1 MSINVRKLKIW
12 QWTVIG
18 LLILFI
24 GGVSYVGYLYLTLPK
39 IEDISSIQVAQS
51 TKIYDRTGTILLYQ
65 IHGDENR
72 TSIPSNQIPDVAKQ
86 ATVAIEDNSFYT
98 SPVFDWRAV
107 IRALV
112 TDVLTLHFNQGGSTI
127 TQQLVKNI
135 LLTSQKT
142 LNRKIQ
148 ELILAWQ
155 IERHYSKDQIL
166 ALYLNQIPYGQGVYG
181 IEAASELYFGVN
193 AQNLTLEQASLLAAI
208 PQAPTYY
215 SPWGAHL
222 SDLKTRWKLVLQ
234 AMHDNGYITS
244 NQLTYA
250 EANYPT
256 VLPESSGGIRAPHF
270 VTYVEDYLAQKYGES
285 LLSQGGLTVITSLD
299 MNIQTDAETAVTTGV
314 ARDTALY
321 GAHNA
326 ALVALDPT
334 TGQILAMVGSANY
347 FDNSNDG
354 QFNVIT
360 QGLRQPGSS
369 IKPFVYLTA
378 FQQGL
383 TPDTIVWN
391 VPTEFTTNNPTC
403 PAVVNFNNT
412 NKACYHPVNFEG
424 TFTGPTTLA
433 NALAQSVNVPAVQV
447 LYLAGLSNVI
457 PNLESFGISTITN
470 PAQVGLSLV
479 LGGADVK
486 PIELAQAYGVLATEG
501 VKHTL
506 SPILSVTDSSGN
518 VLYQWAD
525 QSSQVVDPQYPRLIN
540 NILDDASLRAP
551 LFGPSLPETE
561 VPGHQVALKTG
572 TTNNYV
578 DAWAIGYTPDFV
590 GLVWAGNNNN
600 TPLTSQGSSIL
611 AAVPMWH
618 QFMVAALQNYPLL
631 TFNKPAPI
639 YETNPILKGELVA
652 GQQHSILYYLG
663 RVNDPEYINWETAV
677 STWVTINGFNPN
689 NFNLTVVASSTP
701 VTYSISNDNSTSSST
716 PNSTIQIQ
724 TTSPSNGDFITNQ
737 ININSTITSS
747 LDISKVEVYLNNNL
761 IDSKVGDL
769 GTSYIYNS
777 TLTPQGITL
786 QNMLVIRVTDSSGA
800 QTTEQF
806 ILFQKQ

>member
-1 MSINVRKLKIW
+1 MSKLKAW
-12 QWTVIG
+12 QWIVIT
-18 LLILFI
+18 LSVLVV
-24 GGVSYVGYLYLTLPK
+24 GGIIYVGYLYVTLPK
-39 IEDISSIQVAQS
+39 ISNISDIQVAQS
-51 TKIYDRTGTILLYQ
+51 TKIYDRTGTILLYE

-72 TSIPSNQIPDVAKQ
+72 TSIPSEQIPDVIKQ
-86 ATVAIEDNSFYT
+86 ATVAIEDNNFYT
-98 SPVFDWRAV
+98 SPVFDWRG
-107 IRALV
+107 ILRALFADV
-112 TDVLTLHFNQGGSTI
+112 TTLHFNQGGSTI
-127 TQQLVKNI
+127 TQQLVKNV

-155 IERHYSKDQIL
+155 IERNYSKDQIL
-166 ALYLNQIPYGQGVYG
+166 TLYLNQIPYGQGAYG
-181 IEAASELYFGVN
+181 IEAASELYFGVP
-193 AQNLTLEQASLLAAI
+193 ASSLTLEQASLLAAI

-215 SPWGAHL
+215 SPWGAHV
-222 SDLKTRWKLVLQ
+222 SDLKTRWKSVLQ
-234 AMHDNGYITS
+234 AMYSSGDITEA
-244 NQLTYA
+244 QLTYA
-250 EANYPT
+250 EANYPV
-256 VLPESSGGIRAPHF
+256 VLPESAQGIHAPHF
-270 VTYVEDYLAQKYGES
+270 VTYVEDYLAQEYGDS

-299 MNIQTDAETAVTTGV
+299 MNIQTDAEKAVSDGV
-314 ARDTALY
+314 ARNTALY
-321 GAHNA
+321 GARNA

-334 TGQILAMVGSANY
+334 TGQILAMVGSADY

-391 VPTEFTTNNPTC
+391 VPTEFTTNNPSC
-403 PAVVNFNNT
+403 PAVVNFNNI

-424 TFTGPTTLA
+424 TFTGPMTLA
-433 NALAQSVNVPAVQV
+433 QALAQSVNVPAVQV
-447 LYLAGLSNVI
+447 LYLAGLNNVI
-457 PNLESFGISTITN
+457 PNLESFGISTITD

-506 SPILSVTDSSGN
+506 APILKVTDSNGN
-518 VLYQWAD
+518 VLYQYAD

-540 NILDDASLRAP
+540 NILADPSLRAP
-551 LFGPSLPETE
+551 LFGQSLSLTE
-561 VPGHQVALKTG
+561 VQGHQVALKTG

-578 DAWAIGYTPDFV
+578 DAWAVGYTPNFV
-590 GLVWAGNNNN
+590 GLVWAGNNDN

-618 QFMVAALQNYPLL
+618 EFMTAALQNYPLL

-639 YETNPILKGELVA
+639 YETNPILKGQLIA

-663 RVNDPEYINWETAV
+663 RVNDPEYVNWETAV
-677 STWVTINGFNPN
+677 GSWLENNTFNPS
-689 NFNLTVVASSTP
+689 NFTVVSSSTP
-701 VTYSISNDNSTSSST
+701 VTYSASSNNNSTST

-724 TTSPSNGDFITNQ
+724 TTSPSNGDFISNQ
-737 ININSTITSS
+737 ININSVITST
-747 LDISKVEVYLNNNL
+747 LHISKVEVYLNSNL

-769 GTSYIYNS
+769 GTNYTYNS
-777 TLTPQGITL
+777 TLTPQGINL

-806 ILFQKQ
+806 ILFQK

>member
-1 MSINVRKLKIW
+1 VSKLKAW
-12 QWTVIG
+12 QWIVIT
-18 LLILFI
+18 LSVLVV
-24 GGVSYVGYLYLTLPK
+24 GGIIYVGYLYVTLPK
-39 IEDISSIQVAQS
+39 ISNISDIQVAQS
-51 TKIYDRTGTILLYQ
+51 TKIYDRTGTILLYE

-72 TSIPSNQIPDVAKQ
+72 TSIPSEQIPDVIKQ
-86 ATVAIEDNSFYT
+86 ATVAIEDNNFYT
-98 SPVFDWRAV
+98 SPVFDWRG
-107 IRALV
+107 ILRALFADV
-112 TDVLTLHFNQGGSTI
+112 TTLHFNQGGSTI
-127 TQQLVKNI
+127 TQQLVKNV

-155 IERHYSKDQIL
+155 IERNYSKDQIL
-166 ALYLNQIPYGQGVYG
+166 TLYLNQIPYGQGAYG
-181 IEAASELYFGVN
+181 IEAASELYFGVP
-193 AQNLTLEQASLLAAI
+193 ASSLTLEQASLLAAI

-215 SPWGAHL
+215 SPWGAHV
-222 SDLKTRWKLVLQ
+222 SDLKTRWKSVLQ
-234 AMHDNGYITS
+234 AMYSSGDITEA
-244 NQLTYA
+244 QLTYA
-250 EANYPT
+250 EANYPV
-256 VLPESSGGIRAPHF
+256 VLPESAQGIHAPHF
-270 VTYVEDYLAQKYGES
+270 VTYVEDYLAQEYGDS

-299 MNIQTDAETAVTTGV
+299 MNIQTDAEKAVSDGV
-314 ARDTALY
+314 ARNTALY
-321 GAHNA
+321 GARNA

-334 TGQILAMVGSANY
+334 TGQILAMVGSADY

-391 VPTEFTTNNPTC
+391 VPTEFTTNNPSC
-403 PAVVNFNNT
+403 PAVVNFNNI

-424 TFTGPTTLA
+424 TFTGPMTLA
-433 NALAQSVNVPAVQV
+433 QALAQSVNVPAVQV
-447 LYLAGLSNVI
+447 LYLAGLNNVI
-457 PNLESFGISTITN
+457 PNLESFGISTITD

-506 SPILSVTDSSGN
+506 APILKVTDSNGN
-518 VLYQWAD
+518 VLYQYAD

-540 NILDDASLRAP
+540 NILADPSLRAP
-551 LFGPSLPETE
+551 LFGQSLSLTE
-561 VPGHQVALKTG
+561 VQGHQVALKTG

-578 DAWAIGYTPDFV
+578 DAWAVGYTPNFV
-590 GLVWAGNNNN
+590 GLVWAGNNDN

-618 QFMVAALQNYPLL
+618 EFMTAALQNYPLL

-639 YETNPILKGELVA
+639 YETNPILKGQLIA

-663 RVNDPEYINWETAV
+663 RVNDPEYVNWETAV
-677 STWVTINGFNPN
+677 GSWLENNTFNPS
-689 NFNLTVVASSTP
+689 NFTVVSSSTP
-701 VTYSISNDNSTSSST
+701 VTYSASSNNNSTST

-724 TTSPSNGDFITNQ
+724 TTSPSNGDFISNQ
-737 ININSTITSS
+737 ININSVITST
-747 LDISKVEVYLNNNL
+747 LHISKVEVYLNSNL

-769 GTSYIYNS
+769 GTNYTYNS
-777 TLTPQGITL
+777 TLTPQGINL

-806 ILFQKQ
+806 ILFQK